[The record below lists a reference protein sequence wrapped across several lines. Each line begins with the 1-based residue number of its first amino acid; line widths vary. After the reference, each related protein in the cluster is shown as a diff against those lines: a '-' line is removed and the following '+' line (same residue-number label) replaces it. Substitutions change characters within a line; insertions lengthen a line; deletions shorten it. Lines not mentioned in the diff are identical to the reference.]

1 MKQCLATN
9 SSKIQKKCLKGPN
22 LGQMEQN
29 RHKNKG
35 FFLPFSKVWVSSFP
49 LNCIR

>member
-9 SSKIQKKCLKGPN
+9 SSKTQKKCLEGPN

-29 RHKNKG
+29 WDKN
-35 FFLPFSKVWVSSFP
+35 
-49 LNCIR
+49 